1 MKRRLVLRE
10 TPIKTKKK
18 GKVVTVQ
25 NVENI
30 LILNMYRDKDLT
42 CRYCMN
48 TDTGEYETWDA
59 KTGEWSVMK
68 AHRAAGGLDWYDNGR
83 SVEKTLKY
91 DPPESRALIK
101 KALDGKTWRNWTEG
115 LVLIDDVETDY
126 GRDQREKKEERRL
139 ERERRLQER
148 APKPPEDFRD
158 WALKA
163 AGGGKHYLFWNK
175 GKKQYACTACGGR
188 SDAKNVPGKHN
199 DMSVCPSCGVQAQVK
214 RRTGK
219 IMERGKVCLMQDMG
233 ADMSVCRHF
242 DIRMEW
248 TADGEHVHLSEG
260 VRVMPLRGHKK
271 YICQI
276 RYNCWGRDDKGVC
289 FDKSNPAN
297 RRMGK
302 CYLYPQGIREC
313 LVDTEYEDWTGI
325 MEWMAAAGICADYNR
340 MMACADRR
348 MHSVVE
354 YLAKGR
360 FYRLLEETTE
370 WISLFFCSY
379 SGTLDLDGKTAE
391 EVLRLE
397 DRQKINRLR
406 DADGGEAMLEW
417 LRWSEETKEKLPKEA
432 LEWVLQEK
440 VSPGQIPGGMS
451 LLKFKNYIIRQQAES
466 YPGKSIRS
474 VIEQHRDYLSMCRRL
489 GKDLSDE
496 MVSRPRQLKRR
507 HDEAVEEIRQ
517 QEILDNIA
525 QNREAWEKKAQEMA
539 GKYPGAEDNLA
550 AVRKIYEY
558 TGEEYMV
565 LVPRRL
571 VDIAV
576 EGNALHHC
584 AGSSDRYFERIR
596 NRETYVFFLRKTSA
610 PDVPYY
616 TLEVE
621 PGGTIRQHRTYLDE
635 ETGIENV
642 RGFLREWQKVVKKR
656 LTASERELAK
666 ISAVKR
672 EENLQELR
680 EKNNTRVLQGLM
692 EDFMEAV

>member
-25 NVENI
+25 TAENI

-42 CRYCMN
+42 RRYCMN

-59 KTGEWSVMK
+59 KSGEWSVMK
-68 AHRAAGGLDWYDNGR
+68 AHRAAGGMDWYDDGR

-91 DPPESRALIK
+91 DPPEARDLIK
-101 KALDGKTWRNWTEG
+101 KALDGKTWRSWEEG
-115 LVLIDDVETDY
+115 LAMIDGVEQDY
-126 GRDQREKKEERRL
+126 GRDLREKKEERRM
-139 ERERRLQER
+139 ERERKLQNR
-148 APKPPEDFRD
+148 APELPADFRR
-158 WALKA
+158 WILKA
-163 AGGGKHYLFWNK
+163 AGGGKHFLFWDK
-175 GKKQYACTACGGR
+175 EKKQYICTACGGR
-188 SDAKNVPGKHN
+188 LDAENVPGKHN
-199 DMSVCPSCGVQAQVK
+199 DWAVCPTCGAQAQVK

-219 IMERGKVCLMQDMG
+219 VMERGKVCLMQDMG

-271 YICQI
+271 YACQI
-276 RYNCWGRDDKGVC
+276 RYNCWGRDDNGVC

-297 RRMGK
+297 RKPGK
-302 CYLYPQGIREC
+302 CCLYPQGIREC
-313 LVDTEYEDWTGI
+313 LAGTEYEDWTGI
-325 MEWMAAAGICADYNR
+325 MEWMAQKGMCADYNR

-348 MHSVVE
+348 MHSAVE

-370 WISLFFCSY
+370 QISLFFCSY
-379 SGTLDLDGKTAE
+379 SGTLYLDGETAE
-391 EVLRLE
+391 EVLGLG

-417 LRWSEETKEKLPKEA
+417 LRWSDGTGERLPQEA
-432 LEWVLQEK
+432 LEWALQEG
-440 VSPGQIPGGMS
+440 VSPDQVTAGMS
-451 LLKFKNYIIRQQAES
+451 LLKFKHYITRQQAES
-466 YPGKSIRS
+466 YPGKMAKT
-474 VIEQHRDYLSMCRRL
+474 VIEQHRDYLNMCRRL

-517 QEILDNIA
+517 QEILDNIT

-539 GKYPGAEDNLA
+539 DKYPGAEDNLE
-550 AVRKIYEY
+550 AVRDIYEY
-558 TGEEYMV
+558 AGAEYMV
-565 LVPRRL
+565 LVPGRL

-610 PDVPYY
+610 PDAPYY

-635 ETGIENV
+635 ETGIEHV
-642 RGFLREWQKVVKKR
+642 RGFLREWQKVIKKR

-666 ISAVKR
+666 ISAAKR

>member
-1 MKRRLVLRE
+1 MKRQLALRE

-25 NVENI
+25 TVENI
-30 LILNMYRDKDLT
+30 LILNIYQDKDLI

-59 KTGEWSVMK
+59 KTEEWSVMK

-83 SVEKTLKY
+83 SVEKTVKY
-91 DPPESRALIK
+91 DPPEASALIK
-101 KALDGKTWRNWTEG
+101 KALDGKTWRRYAEG
-115 LVLIDDVETDY
+115 LELIDEVETDY
-126 GRDQREKKEERRL
+126 GRDQREKKEERRM
-139 ERERRLQER
+139 ERERKLQNR
-148 APKPPEDFRD
+148 VPELPADFRQ
-158 WALKA
+158 WILKA
-163 AGGGKHYLFWNK
+163 AGGGKHFLFWDK
-175 GKKQYACTACGGR
+175 EKKQYICTACGGQ
-188 SDAKNVPGKHN
+188 SNVKIVPGKHN
-199 DMSVCPSCGVQAQVK
+199 DWRVCPSCNARAQIK
-214 RRTGK
+214 RRTAQV
-219 IMERGKVCLMQDMG
+219 MERRKVCIMQDIG

-242 DIRMEW
+242 DVRMEW
-248 TADGEHVHLSEG
+248 TAAGESVHLSEG
-260 VRVMPLRGHKK
+260 VRIMPLRGHKK
-271 YICQI
+271 YACQI

-289 FDKSNPAN
+289 FDKTNPGN
-297 RRMGK
+297 RKMGK
-302 CYLYPQGIREC
+302 CYLSPQGIREC
-313 LVDTEYEDWTGI
+313 LAGTEYEDWTGI
-325 MEWMAAAGICADYNR
+325 MEWMAQKGMCADYNR

-348 MHSVVE
+348 IHSVVE

-370 WISLFFCSY
+370 QISLYFGSY
-379 SGTLDLDGKTAE
+379 NGILHLYGDTAE
-391 EVLRLE
+391 EVLGLE
-397 DRQKINRLR
+397 DRQKVNRLR

-417 LRWSEETKEKLPKEA
+417 LRWSDESGEKLPQEA
-432 LEWVLQEK
+432 LEWALQEK
-440 VSPGQIPGGMS
+440 VSPGQITGGMS

-466 YPGKSIRS
+466 YPGKPVKT
-474 VIEQHRDYLSMCRRL
+474 VIEQYRDYLGMCQRM

-507 HDEAVEEIRQ
+507 HDEVVEEIRQ

-539 GKYPGAEDNLA
+539 DKYPGAEENLA
-550 AVRKIYEY
+550 AVRDIYEY

-596 NRETYVFFLRKTSA
+596 NRETYVFFLRKVSA
-610 PDVPYY
+610 PDAPYY

-621 PGGTIRQHRTYLDE
+621 PGGTIRQHRTYMDE

-642 RGFLREWQKVVKKR
+642 RGFLREWQKVIKKR

>member
-1 MKRRLVLRE
+1 MKRQLALRE

-25 NVENI
+25 TVENI

-68 AHRAAGGLDWYDNGR
+68 AHRAAGGMDWYDDGR

-101 KALDGKTWRNWTEG
+101 KALDGKTWRDWTEG
-115 LVLIDDVETDY
+115 LALIDDVETDY
-126 GRDQREKKEERRL
+126 GRDQRERKEERRV
-139 ERERRLQER
+139 ERERQLQER
-148 APKPPEDFRD
+148 APKLPEDFRE
-158 WALKA
+158 WALQA
-163 AGGGKHYLFWNK
+163 AGGGKHFLFWDK
-175 GKKQYACTACGGR
+175 AEKQYSCTACGGR
-188 SDAKNVPGKHN
+188 ADVKTMPGKHN
-199 DMSVCPSCGVQAQVK
+199 DWTVCPSCGVQVQIK
-214 RRTGK
+214 RRTAQV
-219 IMERGKVCLMQDMG
+219 MERGKVCLMQDIG

-242 DIRMEW
+242 DVRVEW
-248 TADGEHVHLSEG
+248 SPEGELLHLSEG
-260 VRVMPLRGHKK
+260 VRIMPLRGHKK
-271 YICQI
+271 YACRI
-276 RYNCWGRDDKGVC
+276 RYNYWGRDDSGIG
-289 FDKSNPAN
+289 FDKTNPAN
-297 RRMGK
+297 RKTGK

-313 LVDTEYEDWTGI
+313 LAGTEYEEWTGI
-325 MEWMAAAGICADYNR
+325 MEWMAQKGMCADYNR

-348 MHSVVE
+348 MHSVAE

-370 WISLFFCSY
+370 QVSLFFHEY
-379 SGTLDLDGKTAE
+379 SGILHLNGDTAE
-391 EVLRLE
+391 EVLGLE

-406 DADGGEAMLEW
+406 DADGGEAMLKW
-417 LRWSEETKEKLPKEA
+417 LRWSDESGEKLPQEA

-440 VSPGQIPGGMS
+440 VSPGQITGGMS

-466 YPGKSIRS
+466 YTGKSIRS

-517 QEILDNIA
+517 QEILDNIE

-539 GKYPGAEDNLA
+539 DRYPGAEENLA
-550 AVRKIYEY
+550 AVREIYEY

-565 LVPRRL
+565 FVPRRL

-596 NRETYVFFLRKTSA
+596 NRETYVFFLRKVSA
-610 PDVPYY
+610 PDAPYY

-621 PGGTIRQHRTYLDE
+621 PGGTIRQHRTYMDE

-642 RGFLREWQKVVKKR
+642 RGFLREWQKVIKKR

>member
-126 GRDQREKKEERRL
+126 GRDQREKKEERRM

-163 AGGGKHYLFWNK
+163 AGGGKHYLFWDK

-248 TADGEHVHLSEG
+248 TACGSCRCEG
-260 VRVMPLRGHKK
+260 IKNTYARSGITAGAGMIRACALTKATQ
-271 YICQI
+271 QI
-276 RYNCWGRDDKGVC
+276 VGWGSVTCIHRAFENVLWIRNMRTGRE
-289 FDKSNPAN
+289 SWS
-297 RRMGK
+297 GW
-302 CYLYPQGIREC
+302 LPQGSARTI
-313 LVDTEYEDWTGI
+313 TG
-325 MEWMAAAGICADYNR
+325 
-340 MMACADRR
+340 
-348 MHSVVE
+348 
-354 YLAKGR
+354 
-360 FYRLLEETTE
+360 
-370 WISLFFCSY
+370 
-379 SGTLDLDGKTAE
+379 
-391 EVLRLE
+391 
-397 DRQKINRLR
+397 
-406 DADGGEAMLEW
+406 
-417 LRWSEETKEKLPKEA
+417 
-432 LEWVLQEK
+432 
-440 VSPGQIPGGMS
+440 
-451 LLKFKNYIIRQQAES
+451 
-466 YPGKSIRS
+466 
-474 VIEQHRDYLSMCRRL
+474 
-489 GKDLSDE
+489 
-496 MVSRPRQLKRR
+496 
-507 HDEAVEEIRQ
+507 
-517 QEILDNIA
+517 
-525 QNREAWEKKAQEMA
+525 
-539 GKYPGAEDNLA
+539 
-550 AVRKIYEY
+550 
-558 TGEEYMV
+558 
-565 LVPRRL
+565 
-571 VDIAV
+571 
-576 EGNALHHC
+576 
-584 AGSSDRYFERIR
+584 
-596 NRETYVFFLRKTSA
+596 
-610 PDVPYY
+610 
-616 TLEVE
+616 
-621 PGGTIRQHRTYLDE
+621 
-635 ETGIENV
+635 
-642 RGFLREWQKVVKKR
+642 
-656 LTASERELAK
+656 
-666 ISAVKR
+666 
-672 EENLQELR
+672 
-680 EKNNTRVLQGLM
+680 
-692 EDFMEAV
+692 

>member
-1 MKRRLVLRE
+1 
-10 TPIKTKKK
+10 
-18 GKVVTVQ
+18 
-25 NVENI
+25 
-30 LILNMYRDKDLT
+30 MYWCDD
-42 CRYCMN
+42 
-48 TDTGEYETWDA
+48 
-59 KTGEWSVMK
+59 
-68 AHRAAGGLDWYDNGR
+68 GR

-115 LVLIDDVETDY
+115 LALIDDVETDY
-126 GRDQREKKEERRL
+126 GRDQRERKEERRV
-139 ERERRLQER
+139 ERERQLQER
-148 APKPPEDFRD
+148 APKLPEDFRE
-158 WALKA
+158 WALQA
-163 AGGGKHYLFWNK
+163 AGGGKHFLFWDK
-175 GKKQYACTACGGR
+175 AEKQYSCTACGGR
-188 SDAKNVPGKHN
+188 ADVKTVPGKHN
-199 DMSVCPSCGVQAQVK
+199 DWTVCPSCGVQVQIK
-214 RRTGK
+214 RRTAQV
-219 IMERGKVCLMQDMG
+219 MERGKVCLMQDIG

-242 DIRMEW
+242 DVRVEW
-248 TADGEHVHLSEG
+248 SPEGELLRLSEG
-260 VRVMPLRGHKK
+260 VRIMPLRSHKK
-271 YICQI
+271 YACQI
-276 RYNCWGRDDKGVC
+276 RYNYWGRDDSGID
-289 FDKSNPAN
+289 FDKTNPAN
-297 RRMGK
+297 RKTGK

-313 LVDTEYEDWTGI
+313 LAGTEYEDWTGI
-325 MEWMAAAGICADYNR
+325 MEWMAQKGMCADYNR

-348 MHSVVE
+348 IHSVVE

-370 WISLFFCSY
+370 QISLYFGSY
-379 SGTLDLDGKTAE
+379 NGILHLYGDTAE
-391 EVLRLE
+391 EVLGLE
-397 DRQKINRLR
+397 DRQKVNRLR
-406 DADGGEAMLEW
+406 DADGGEAMLKW
-417 LRWSEETKEKLPKEA
+417 LRWSDESGEKLPQEA
-432 LEWVLQEK
+432 LEWALQEK
-440 VSPGQIPGGMS
+440 VSPGQITGGMS
-451 LLKFKNYIIRQQAES
+451 LIKFKNYITRQQAES
-466 YPGKSIRS
+466 YPGKTAKT
-474 VIEQHRDYLSMCRRL
+474 VIEQHRDYLGMCQRMGKDLSDEMVSRPRQL
-489 GKDLSDE
+489 KITRQQAESYPGKTAKTVIEQHRDYLGMCQRMGKDLSDE

-517 QEILDNIA
+517 QEILDNIE

-539 GKYPGAEDNLA
+539 DRYPGAEENLS
-550 AVRKIYEY
+550 AVREIYEY

-565 LVPRRL
+565 LVPHRL

-596 NRETYVFFLRKTSA
+596 NRETYVFFLRKVSA
-610 PDVPYY
+610 PDAPYY

-621 PGGTIRQHRTYLDE
+621 PGGTIRQHRTYMDE

-642 RGFLREWQKVVKKR
+642 RGFLREWQKVIKKR

>member
-1 MKRRLVLRE
+1 MKRQLALRE

-25 NVENI
+25 TVENI
-30 LILNMYRDKDLT
+30 LILNIYQDKDLI

-48 TDTGEYETWDA
+48 TDTGEYEAWDA

-68 AHRAAGGLDWYDNGR
+68 AHRAAGGMYWYDDGR
-83 SVEKTLKY
+83 TVEKILKY

-115 LVLIDDVETDY
+115 LALIDDVETDY
-126 GRDQREKKEERRL
+126 GRDQRERKEERRV
-139 ERERRLQER
+139 ERERQLQER
-148 APKPPEDFRD
+148 APKLPEDFRE
-158 WALKA
+158 WALQA
-163 AGGGKHYLFWNK
+163 AGGGKHFLFWDK
-175 GKKQYACTACGGR
+175 AEKQYSCTACGGR
-188 SDAKNVPGKHN
+188 ADVKTVPGKHN
-199 DMSVCPSCGVQAQVK
+199 DWTVCPSCGVQVQIK
-214 RRTGK
+214 RRTAQV
-219 IMERGKVCLMQDMG
+219 MERGKVCLMQDIG
-233 ADMSVCRHF
+233 ADMSVCRYF
-242 DIRMEW
+242 DVRVEW
-248 TADGEHVHLSEG
+248 SPEGELLRLSEG
-260 VRVMPLRGHKK
+260 VRIMPLRGHKK
-271 YICQI
+271 YACRI
-276 RYNCWGRDDKGVC
+276 RYNYWGRDDSGID
-289 FDKSNPAN
+289 FDKTNPAN
-297 RRMGK
+297 RKTGK

-313 LVDTEYEDWTGI
+313 LAGTEYEEWTGI
-325 MEWMAAAGICADYNR
+325 MEWLAQKGMCADYNR

-348 MHSVVE
+348 IHSVVE

-370 WISLFFCSY
+370 QVSLFFHEY
-379 SGTLDLDGKTAE
+379 SGILHLNGDTAE
-391 EVLRLE
+391 EVLGLE

-406 DADGGEAMLEW
+406 DADGGEAMLKW
-417 LRWSEETKEKLPKEA
+417 LRWSDESGEKLPQEA

-440 VSPGQIPGGMS
+440 VSPGQITGGMS
-451 LLKFKNYIIRQQAES
+451 LLKFKNYITRQQAES
-466 YPGKSIRS
+466 YPGKTAKT
-474 VIEQHRDYLSMCRRL
+474 VIEQHRDYLGMCQRM

-496 MVSRPRQLKRR
+496 MVIRPRQLKRR

-517 QEILDNIA
+517 QEILDNIE

-539 GKYPGAEDNLA
+539 DRYPGAEENLS
-550 AVRKIYEY
+550 AVREIYEY

-565 LVPRRL
+565 LVPHRL

-596 NRETYVFFLRKTSA
+596 NRETYVFFLRKVSA
-610 PDVPYY
+610 PDAPYY

-635 ETGIENV
+635 ETGIEDV
-642 RGFLREWQKVVKKR
+642 RGFLREWQKVIKKR

>member
-1 MKRRLVLRE
+1 MKRQLALRE

-25 NVENI
+25 TVENI
-30 LILNMYRDKDLT
+30 LILNIYQDKDLI

-68 AHRAAGGLDWYDNGR
+68 AHRAAGGMYWYDDGR
-83 SVEKTLKY
+83 TVEKTLKY

-101 KALDGKTWRNWTEG
+101 KALDGKTWRNWKEG
-115 LVLIDDVETDY
+115 LALIDDVETDY
-126 GRDQREKKEERRL
+126 GRDQRERKEERRV
-139 ERERRLQER
+139 ERERQLQER
-148 APKPPEDFRD
+148 APKLPEDFRE
-158 WALKA
+158 WALQA
-163 AGGGKHYLFWNK
+163 AGGGKHFLFWDK
-175 GKKQYACTACGGR
+175 AEKQYSCTACGGR
-188 SDAKNVPGKHN
+188 ADVKTVPGKHN
-199 DMSVCPSCGVQAQVK
+199 DWTVCPSCGVQVQIK
-214 RRTGK
+214 RRTAQV
-219 IMERGKVCLMQDMG
+219 MERGKVCLMQDIG

-242 DIRMEW
+242 DVRVEW
-248 TADGEHVHLSEG
+248 SPEGELLRLSEG
-260 VRVMPLRGHKK
+260 VRIMPLRGHKK
-271 YICQI
+271 YACRI
-276 RYNCWGRDDKGVC
+276 RYNYWGRDDSGIG
-289 FDKSNPAN
+289 FDKTNPAN
-297 RRMGK
+297 RKTGK

-313 LVDTEYEDWTGI
+313 LAGTEYEEWTGI
-325 MEWMAAAGICADYNR
+325 MEWMAQKGMCADYNR

-348 MHSVVE
+348 MHSVAE

-370 WISLFFCSY
+370 QVSLFFHEY
-379 SGTLDLDGKTAE
+379 SGILHLNGDTAE
-391 EVLRLE
+391 EVLGLE

-406 DADGGEAMLEW
+406 DADGGEAMLKW
-417 LRWSEETKEKLPKEA
+417 LRWSDESGEKLPQEA
-432 LEWVLQEK
+432 LEWALQEK
-440 VSPGQIPGGMS
+440 VSPGQIHEGMS

-466 YPGKSIRS
+466 YPGKSAKT
-474 VIEQHRDYLSMCRRL
+474 VIEQYCDYLGMCRRM

-517 QEILDNIA
+517 QEILDNITK
-525 QNREAWEKKAQEMA
+525 NRETWEKKAQEMA
-539 GKYPGAEDNLA
+539 DRYPGAEENLS
-550 AVRKIYEY
+550 AVREIYEY

-596 NRETYVFFLRKTSA
+596 NRETYVFFLRKVSA
-610 PDVPYY
+610 PDAPYY

-621 PGGTIRQHRTYLDE
+621 PGGTIRQHRTYMDE

-642 RGFLREWQKVVKKR
+642 RGFLREWQKVIKKR